1 MTPSTE
7 LRELVSRLDKAA
19 PTAIPAHEWEQVVAL
34 LLCISA
40 RVREME
46 IDLAARV
53 ARERAAAG
61 MGKVI
66 PLRRI

>member
-7 LRELVSRLDKAA
+7 IRELVSRLDKAA
-19 PTAIPAHEWEQVVAL
+19 PTIPPHEWEQVVAL
-34 LLCISA
+34 LLCIAA

-66 PLRRI
+66 PLRRL